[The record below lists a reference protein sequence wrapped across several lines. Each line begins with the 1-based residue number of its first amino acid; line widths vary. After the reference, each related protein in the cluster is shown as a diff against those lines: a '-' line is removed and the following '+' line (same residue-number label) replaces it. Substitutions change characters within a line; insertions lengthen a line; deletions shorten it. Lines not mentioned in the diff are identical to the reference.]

1 MLCEDA
7 LWMELDSTDLVHLVS
22 HRHDETI
29 VGTGGDLELGWKTI
43 FADGERM
50 VASSGEPVRDAVKQT
65 LSIVEDLRAL
75 AMAGL
80 HSHDARSIGR
90 ADRLVAQADPENGEL
105 PTELPD
111 SLDTD
116 SRALGGAGPGREYQ
130 RGRGSLADAF
140 YGDGVVANDFA
151 LLAELLEVAGEVVDK
166 AVKVVDE

>member
-90 ADRLVAQADPENGEL
+90 ADRLVAQADPEKGEL
-105 PTELPD
+105 STKLPD
-111 SLDTD
+111 GLDTD
-116 SRALGGAGPGREYQ
+116 SRVLRRAGSRREHQ
-130 RGRGSLADAF
+130 RVRCQLPDAF
-140 YGDGVVANDFA
+140 DGDGIVAND
-151 LLAELLEVAGEVVDK
+151 LAILSKLLEVAGEVIDLSLIHI
-166 AVKVVDE
+166 